1 MRARGL
7 KVSAARMQCKQSDS
21 EREWKRERD
30 KEGEVNTRET
40 ATGVAPRLSLVSEQ
54 WAQN

>member
-21 EREWKRERD
+21 EREWERERD
-30 KEGEVNTRET
+30 KEGEVNTRQT
-40 ATGVAPRLSLVSEQ
+40 ATGVDPRLSLVSEQ
-54 WAQN
+54 WVQN